1 MKYNLLVLCLLFI
14 FPFVLNRTSVEEFT
28 DGQEKTLDISESDLY
43 IGMRIPKN
51 GYISLTLKKKENHN
65 NLVKEN
71 FKVGLAPSLT
81 NDNINFSN
89 DISFTAL
96 SDGYTVVYYFEKGD
110 NEYIIVHIERLTT
123 GKPATIQIKFFT
135 QMEAWTIA
143 AIVLGCLLCV
153 LIVIICICKKCC
165 CR

>member
-1 MKYNLLVLCLLFI
+1 MN
-14 FPFVLNRTSVEEFT
+14 
-28 DGQEKTLDISESDLY
+28 EKED
-43 IGMRIPKN
+43 
-51 GYISLTLKKKENHN
+51 HN

-71 FKVGLAPSLT
+71 FKVGLATSLT
-81 NDNINFSN
+81 NDGVNFTNDINFS
-89 DISFTAL
+89 AL

-110 NEYIIVHIERLTT
+110 NEFVIVHIEKLTT
-123 GKPATIQIKFFT
+123 GKPATIQISFFT
-135 QMEAWTIA
+135 KMEAWTIA